1 MSIRSFRQILIV
13 ALGVFSSSIAFARNP
28 PALVKQQQAAA
39 HATQSGGGYR
49 DITWRFGNIPAR
61 SPQAVRQAGGYR
73 DINYRFPGNS
83 AFQPTQTASNAPPAR
98 WR

>member
-28 PALVKQQQAAA
+28 PALVKQQQAAT
-39 HATQSGGGYR
+39 HATPSGGGYR
-49 DITWRFGNIPAR
+49 DVNWRFGVVPAR
-61 SPQAVRQAGGYR
+61 APQVLRAAGGYR
-73 DINYRFPGNS
+73 DINYRFPGNNRINP
-83 AFQPTQTASNAPPAR
+83 AQTASTAAPAR